1 MAEADTPI
9 VTEEPA
15 AAEVKPLHP
24 LVENL
29 NRLTAM
35 KQFGLVVGLAA
46 VVAVVV
52 MVLLWSQTP
61 EFRPLYGHMTDAEAG
76 DVVSVL
82 EESLLPFKID
92 ERTGTIL
99 VPSEKIHDI
108 RLRLASQG
116 IPRKTTT
123 GFELLDKDQGFGVSQ
138 FREKK
143 QYYRALEGELG
154 KSVAALHGVKSA
166 RVHLAI
172 PKQTVFMRKRKKPSA
187 SVLVDL
193 RGGSVLEESRVSAI
207 VHLVSASIPELEAS
221 KVTVVDQNGRLLTDQ
236 ALSSQMGHTRKQ
248 FEYTRQVEESYIL
261 RIENIL
267 EPLMGPDG
275 VRAQVKVE
283 LDFTEREQTA
293 EDFSPDP
300 IVRSE
305 HKLNESDRSKGPMGI
320 PGALT
325 NQPPG
330 AGVAPEK
337 SGELTGVD
345 SDIDLRK
352 RQERTR
358 NYEIDKTIRHTRNAP
373 GSVERLS
380 VAVVVDDHRQRNV
393 KGEVLKRTAL
403 NAAELAQIT
412 KLVKEAVGFQEA
424 RGDTVN
430 VINAAF
436 KRDVELLDEVRFW
449 EQDWFIGLVKQ
460 ILVGLFILALIFGV
474 LSPVLRNL
482 IAKEEEELPLVE
494 DSMELS
500 DEEFAAMEE
509 AEREDLHIEQ
519 GESYEEYLELV
530 RNFVAE
536 QPEVATQV
544 IKKWLGAEEGDD

>member
-1 MAEADTPI
+1 
-9 VTEEPA
+9 
-15 AAEVKPLHP
+15 
-24 LVENL
+24 
-29 NRLTAM
+29 
-35 KQFGLVVGLAA
+35 
-46 VVAVVV
+46 
-52 MVLLWSQTP
+52 
-61 EFRPLYGHMTDAEAG
+61 
-76 DVVSVL
+76 
-82 EESLLPFKID
+82 
-92 ERTGTIL
+92 
-99 VPSEKIHDI
+99 
-108 RLRLASQG
+108 
-116 IPRKTTT
+116 
-123 GFELLDKDQGFGVSQ
+123 
-138 FREKK
+138 
-143 QYYRALEGELG
+143 
-154 KSVAALHGVKSA
+154 
-166 RVHLAI
+166 
-172 PKQTVFMRKRKKPSA
+172 MRKRKKPSA

-193 RGGSVLEESRVSAI
+193 RGGSVLEAARVSAI

-248 FEYTRQVEESYIL
+248 FEYTRQVEESYIV

-267 EPLMGPDG
+267 EPLMGTDG

-283 LDFTEREQTA
+283 LDFTEREQTD

-305 HKLNESDRSKGPMGI
+305 HKLDESDRLKGPMGI

-337 SGELTGVD
+337 SGELTGVA
-345 SDIDLRK
+345 SNVDLRN

-373 GSVERLS
+373 GSVKRLS

-393 KGEVLKRTAL
+393 KGEVLERTAL
-403 NAAELAQIT
+403 NATELLQIT
-412 KLVKEAVGFQEA
+412 KLVKEAVGFQA
-424 RGDTVN
+424 SRGDTVN

-436 KRDVELLDEVRFW
+436 KRDVALVEEIPFW
-449 EQDWFIGLVKQ
+449 EKDWFIGLIKQ
-460 ILVGLFILALIFGV
+460 VLVGLFILALIFGV
-474 LSPVLRNL
+474 LTPVLRNL
-482 IAKEEEELPLVE
+482 IAKEEEDLPLVA

-509 AEREDLHIEQ
+509 AERGELQIEE

-544 IKKWLGAEEGDD
+544 TKKWLGAEEEDE

>member
-1 MAEADTPI
+1 
-9 VTEEPA
+9 
-15 AAEVKPLHP
+15 
-24 LVENL
+24 
-29 NRLTAM
+29 
-35 KQFGLVVGLAA
+35 
-46 VVAVVV
+46 
-52 MVLLWSQTP
+52 
-61 EFRPLYGHMTDAEAG
+61 
-76 DVVSVL
+76 
-82 EESLLPFKID
+82 
-92 ERTGTIL
+92 
-99 VPSEKIHDI
+99 
-108 RLRLASQG
+108 
-116 IPRKTTT
+116 
-123 GFELLDKDQGFGVSQ
+123 
-138 FREKK
+138 
-143 QYYRALEGELG
+143 
-154 KSVAALHGVKSA
+154 
-166 RVHLAI
+166 
-172 PKQTVFMRKRKKPSA
+172 
-187 SVLVDL
+187 
-193 RGGSVLEESRVSAI
+193 
-207 VHLVSASIPELEAS
+207 
-221 KVTVVDQNGRLLTDQ
+221 
-236 ALSSQMGHTRKQ
+236 
-248 FEYTRQVEESYIL
+248 
-261 RIENIL
+261 
-267 EPLMGPDG
+267 
-275 VRAQVKVE
+275 
-283 LDFTEREQTA
+283 
-293 EDFSPDP
+293 
-300 IVRSE
+300 
-305 HKLNESDRSKGPMGI
+305 MGI